1 MEVWQNPQLVRAGH
15 DPQLER
21 AVEIALQQLK
31 ANPPKQYLRPP
42 WRNYH
47 PVVPP
52 LPAPAA
58 STGGNGG

>member
-42 WRNYH
+42 
-47 PVVPP
+47 
-52 LPAPAA
+52 
-58 STGGNGG
+58 